1 MKKTLFTI
9 TVLLIAI
16 SLSAQNVFNTTGHAI
31 LDGNSLKIVTPITVG
46 GWARGVSHYNRSD
59 INTSIGGYGMLGS
72 GETSIHY
79 LYMAHGAS
87 PWSSKLG
94 VYIKPNGFTG
104 IGTPSPN
111 TNLEVLSGDND
122 GSNPPILRLTSNDID
137 AVNNQLLGEIQFY
150 NGDLDGKHVSSFI
163 RSLAAETYGRKG
175 QLVFG
180 TSGTYITDAVE
191 RMRINENGYI
201 GIGTTTP
208 TQKLEVANGSLLIKS
223 GNIYITGV
231 ANDAG
236 DLIFQKGT
244 SDQLGRIWTQ
254 TSGDSGL
261 YLSSGD
267 NAPDLT
273 IDNTGNVGVGTTI
286 PTQKLEVA
294 NGSLLVKNGDIYI
307 KGVANDAGDLI
318 FQKGTSGQLGRIW
331 TQTSGD
337 SGLYLS
343 SGNDVPDLT
352 IDNTGNVGVGTTNT
366 QGFKLGVNGKI
377 VATEV
382 KVAGYSNWPDF
393 VFYNDYKLPTLEEVE
408 NHINEKGRLKDIPSA
423 KEVEENG
430 VFLGEINSKL
440 LQKIEELTLY
450 TIQQEKKLKI
460 YKKDFLE
467 SKLDVQNS
475 KKTIKNLEIRLSKL
489 EYLINASINN

>member
-1 MKKTLFTI
+1 MCSIDSYAQVFTTNQTPIGMEHNVLFHANRSESSLTVTQTGAAQLDVDALFDGRLSPSYTVMPPTLADPIVVLIEGLPNVHSQAGAWIGWSTRYWEARRFKIEGYNSYSSANTWNVIADHSSQDYAERKFIKKVPAGSYTKLRFTFYDGAGTNGRLGVSELFYIHPEAVTPYQG
-9 TVLLIAI
+9 LIA
-16 SLSAQNVFNTTGHAI
+16 
-31 LDGNSLKIVTPITVG
+31 
-46 GWARGVSHYNRSD
+46 
-59 INTSIGGYGMLGS
+59 
-72 GETSIHY
+72 
-79 LYMAHGAS
+79 GAS
-87 PWSSKLG
+87 SSLWES
-94 VYIKPNGFTG
+94 NSSG
-104 IGTPSPN
+104 IN
-111 TNLEVLSGDND
+111 NISGN
-122 GSNPPILRLTSNDID
+122 
-137 AVNNQLLGEIQFY
+137 
-150 NGDLDGKHVSSFI
+150 
-163 RSLAAETYGRKG
+163 
-175 QLVFG
+175 
-180 TSGTYITDAVE
+180 
-191 RMRINENGYI
+191 I

-208 TQKLEVANGSLLIKS
+208 TQKLEVANGSLLVKS

-273 IDNTGNVGVGTTI
+273 ID
-286 PTQKLEVA
+286 
-294 NGSLLVKNGDIYI
+294 D
-307 KGVANDAGDLI
+307 
-318 FQKGTSGQLGRIW
+318 
-331 TQTSGD
+331 
-337 SGLYLS
+337 
-343 SGNDVPDLT
+343 
-352 IDNTGNVGVGTTNT
+352 TGNVGVGTTNT

-382 KVAGYSNWPDF
+382 KVAGYPNWPDF

-450 TIQQEKKLKI
+450 VIQQEKELKQAKKKAKLANEALNQLGKR
-460 YKKDFLE
+460 F
-467 SKLDVQNS
+467 
-475 KKTIKNLEIRLSKL
+475 SKL
-489 EYLINASINN
+489 EAQVEKLNKNQ

>member
-1 MKKTLFTI
+1 M
-9 TVLLIAI
+9 IAI

-31 LDGNSLKIVTPITVG
+31 LDGNSFKIVTPITVG

-94 VYIKPNGFTG
+94 VYIKTNGFTG

-122 GSNPPILRLTSNDID
+122 GSNPPVLRLTSNDID

-208 TQKLEVANGSLLIKS
+208 TQKLEVANGSLL
-223 GNIYITGV
+223 
-231 ANDAG
+231 
-236 DLIFQKGT
+236 
-244 SDQLGRIWTQ
+244 
-254 TSGDSGL
+254 
-261 YLSSGD
+261 
-267 NAPDLT
+267 
-273 IDNTGNVGVGTTI
+273 
-286 PTQKLEVA
+286 
-294 NGSLLVKNGDIYI
+294 VKNGDIYI

-343 SGNDVPDLT
+343 SGDDAPDLT

-440 LQKIEELTLY
+440 LQKNEELTLY

-489 EYLINASINN
+489 EDLINASINN